1 MNITNSAYDAL
12 EEALKETFPASD
24 PISVQQPVVARG
36 DSTWRDIADA
46 SEAVANA
53 RRKRAGRFSGDR

>member
-1 MNITNSAYDAL
+1 MTDTNSAYDAL

-36 DSTWRDIADA
+36 VSTWRDLVDA
-46 SEAVANA
+46 SEPA
-53 RRKRAGRFSGDR
+53 RRVMRKQTNRFSSGC